1 MVRANFAVQVQN
13 PSSLNDAHGASFILA
28 QVRLAMD
35 RNLCHLCPMPKRIKH
50 RSKAKRPRDINQLAH
65 LLVEQSTAIP
75 EIPQVASAVP
85 ANISEYMAQIG
96 RKGGQIGGKRRLST
110 LSEKE
115 RKAIASKAA
124 KARWSKKT

>member
-1 MVRANFAVQVQN
+1 
-13 PSSLNDAHGASFILA
+13 
-28 QVRLAMD
+28 
-35 RNLCHLCPMPKRIKH
+35 MPKRIKH
-50 RSKAKRPRDINQLAH
+50 RTKTTRPRDVNQLAH
-65 LLVEQSTAIP
+65 FLVEQSTAPIESESP
-75 EIPQVASAVP
+75 SPLP

-124 KARWSKKT
+124 KARWQRKQKAGD